1 MKSGSYDPTMKQGY
15 ARSSLLLYTLWIGA
29 IVAVYAGWVLWLL
42 SPFLPWAY
50 TGANTLF
57 SVLAGGAILAI
68 GLSAAGDAILWRSGQ
83 RITLL
88 DSALLSFGLNAGA
101 MLYASYTWS
110 IIPTCSGGQSGPCG
124 TPFIFCGLGLF
135 SIVIGTVASVVG
147 LVRLRRGSVATSSKG
162 PSS

>member
-1 MKSGSYDPTMKQGY
+1 M
-15 ARSSLLLYTLWIGA
+15 
-29 IVAVYAGWVLWLL
+29 AVYAGWVLWLL

-83 RITLL
+83 RIPLL
-88 DSALLSFGLNAGA
+88 DSGMLSFGLNAGA

-110 IIPTCSGGQSGPCG
+110 IIPTCSGGLSGHCE
-124 TPFIFCGLGLF
+124 TPFYLLCGLGLF